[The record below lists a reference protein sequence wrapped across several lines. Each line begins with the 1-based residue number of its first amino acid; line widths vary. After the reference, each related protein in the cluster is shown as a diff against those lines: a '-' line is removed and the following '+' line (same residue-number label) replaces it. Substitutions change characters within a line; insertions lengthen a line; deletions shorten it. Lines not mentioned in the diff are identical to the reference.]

1 MKLYGAR
8 LNCRKDKVPMNKMQY
23 MRAVVVDP
31 SAPGLL
37 ALQDVAPPRP
47 VTNEALVRVAA
58 IALTPYEIKAVAS
71 AEAGTRPGWEFA
83 GTVER
88 AAADDSGPREGARVA
103 GFLDAGAWAQ
113 WLAVPTAALG
123 VLPDGV
129 SFAQA
134 ATLPIAGLTALYA
147 LERGGP
153 LLGRSVLVTGASGG
167 VGQFACQLARR
178 GGAARVVGVVRS
190 AAHAEAARAAG
201 AQEVVVGEDNA
212 GAERFGPYD
221 VILDSVGG
229 ASLATA
235 LPLVAEGG
243 TCVAFGTTGGGESI
257 IRVWDLYGRGGVSLY
272 GFLINYEVKHQPI
285 AEGLPRLA
293 RMVAEGTLRTSIGA
307 QAPWTEIAQVGQGL
321 LERRFI
327 GKAVLLVGEA

>member
-1 MKLYGAR
+1 
-8 LNCRKDKVPMNKMQY
+8 MNQMQY
-23 MRAVVVDP
+23 MRAVVVEP
-31 SAPGLL
+31 GAPGRL
-37 ALQDVAPPRP
+37 ALQEMAMPQPAP
-47 VTNEALVRVAA
+47 NEALVRVAA
-58 IALTPYEIKAVAS
+58 ISLTPYEVKAIAS

-88 AAADDSGPREGARVA
+88 AAANGSGPRAGARVA
-103 GFLDAGAWAQ
+103 GFLDAGAWAE
-113 WLAVPTAALG
+113 WLAVPPSTLG
-123 VLPDGV
+123 VLPDRV

-153 LLGRSVLVTGASGG
+153 LLGRSVLITGASGG
-167 VGQFACQLARR
+167 VGQFAIQLARH

-201 AQEVVVGEDNA
+201 AQEVVVSEDNA

-229 ASLATA
+229 ASLSSA
-235 LPLVAEGG
+235 LPLVVEGG
-243 TCVAFGTTGGGESI
+243 TCIAFGTTGGGEST

-272 GFLINYEVKHQPI
+272 GFLINYEVKLQPI
-285 AEGLPRLA
+285 ATGLPRLA
-293 RMVAEGTLRTSIGA
+293 RMVADGTLRTSIGA
-307 QAPWTEIAQVGQGL
+307 QAPWTEVARVGQEL
-321 LERRFI
+321 LERHFT
-327 GKAVLLVGEA
+327 GKAVLHVGEA

>member
-1 MKLYGAR
+1 
-8 LNCRKDKVPMNKMQY
+8 MNQMH
-23 MRAVVVDP
+23 AIVVDP
-31 SAPGLL
+31 SAPGRL
-37 ALQDVAPPRP
+37 ALQAVAMPQPA
-47 VTNEALVRVAA
+47 THEALVRVAA
-58 IALTPYEIKAVAS
+58 LSLTPYEVKAVAS

-88 AAADDSGPREGARVA
+88 TAADGSGPPEGTRVA
-103 GFLDAGAWAQ
+103 GFLDTGAWAE

-123 VLPDGV
+123 VLPDRA

-153 LLGRSVLVTGASGG
+153 LLGRSVLITGASGG
-167 VGQFACQLARR
+167 VGQFACQLARN

-221 VILDSVGG
+221 LILESVGG
-229 ASLATA
+229 ASLASA

-243 TCVAFGTTGGGESI
+243 TCIAFGTTGGGEST
-257 IRVWDLYGRGGVSLY
+257 IRVWDLYGRGGVTLY
-272 GFLINYEVKHQPI
+272 GFLINYEVKRQPI

-293 RMVAEGTLRTSIGA
+293 RMVAEGALRTSIGA
-307 QAPWTEIAQVGQGL
+307 EAPWTEIARVGQEL
-321 LERRFI
+321 LERRFT
-327 GKAVLLVGEA
+327 GKAVLHVGEAA

>member
-1 MKLYGAR
+1 MKQM
-8 LNCRKDKVPMNKMQY
+8 PMSR
-23 MRAVVVDP
+23 MRAVVVDA
-31 SAPGLL
+31 SAPGRL
-37 ALQDVAPPRP
+37 ALTDVAMPQPAP
-47 VTNEALVRVAA
+47 HEALVRVAA
-58 IALTPYEIKAVAS
+58 LALTPYEVKAIAS
-71 AEAGTRPGWEFA
+71 AEPGTRPGWEFA

-88 AAADDSGPREGARVA
+88 AAADGSGPHVGARVA
-103 GFLDAGAWAQ
+103 GFLDAGAWAE

-123 VLPDGV
+123 VLPAGV

-167 VGQFACQLARR
+167 VGQFACQLARH

-221 VILDSVGG
+221 VILDAVGG
-229 ASLATA
+229 ASLASA
-235 LPLVAEGG
+235 LPLVAAGG
-243 TCVAFGTTGGGESI
+243 TCIAFGTIGGGESTI
-257 IRVWDLYGRGGVSLY
+257 KVWELYGRGGVSLY
-272 GFLINYEVKHQPI
+272 GFLISYEVTLQPI
-285 AEGLPRLA
+285 AQGLPRLA
-293 RMVAEGTLRTSIGA
+293 RMVAEGALRTSIGT
-307 QAPWTEIAQVGQGL
+307 QAPWTEISRVGHEL
-321 LERRFI
+321 LERRFT
-327 GKAVLLVGEA
+327 GKAVLHVGEA